1 MVSFLELKKLVGN
14 RMMTDPIS
22 DMLTRIRNA
31 SKVRKQ
37 IVDVPMSKMKFALA
51 KVLQNEGYLDAVEK
65 VDGLKGVNIRLR
77 LKYEN
82 NEPKIMVIN
91 RISRPG
97 RRVYVQS
104 TELPTV
110 RSGFGV
116 AIVSTPNGLMTNVEA
131 RKRRLGGELICEVY

>member
-1 MVSFLELKKLVGN
+1 VVSFLELKKLVGN

>member
-1 MVSFLELKKLVGN
+1 
-14 RMMTDPIS
+14 MTDPIS

-77 LKYEN
+77 LKYDQGEEYMCN
-82 NEPKIMVIN
+82 QQNYQQSVPDSVWLLFQLQMV
-91 RISRPG
+91 
-97 RRVYVQS
+97 
-104 TELPTV
+104 
-110 RSGFGV
+110 
-116 AIVSTPNGLMTNVEA
+116 
-131 RKRRLGGELICEVY
+131 

>member
-1 MVSFLELKKLVGN
+1 
-14 RMMTDPIS
+14 MMTDPIS

-51 KVLQNEGYLDAVEK
+51 KVLQNEGYLAGVEQ
-65 VDGLKGVNIRLR
+65 VDGLKGLNLRLH
-77 LKYEN
+77 LKYEAG
-82 NEPKIMVIN
+82 EPKIMVIK
-91 RISRPG
+91 RLSKPG
-97 RRVYVQS
+97 RRVYVQT

-110 RSGFGV
+110 RSGYGI